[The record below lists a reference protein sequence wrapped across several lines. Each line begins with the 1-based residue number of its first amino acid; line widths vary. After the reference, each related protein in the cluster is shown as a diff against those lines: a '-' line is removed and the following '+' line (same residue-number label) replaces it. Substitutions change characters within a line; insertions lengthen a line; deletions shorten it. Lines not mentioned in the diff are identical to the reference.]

1 MRTITKIGIGAAV
14 LLANV
19 AVYNLA
25 AAQGYPRLLGSGDGA
40 VVEYGAGTP
49 GNIVGGGRVA
59 LGHDGDSIAVLRQ
72 DEGIGQRV
80 LAGQVPVARSVNG
93 TVEVVLVPTAPEVR
107 VVASTRT
114 APQG

>member
-19 AVYNLA
+19 AAHNLA
-25 AAQGYPRLLGSGDGA
+25 GAQSYPRLSGSGDEA
-40 VVEYGAGTP
+40 VVEYGPAAP
-49 GNIVGGGRVA
+49 GNVVGGGRVA
-59 LGHDGDSIAVLRQ
+59 LGHDGDSIVVLRQ

-93 TVEVVLVPTAPEVR
+93 TLEVVLEPAAAAASMLAAGGAAPR
-107 VVASTRT
+107 
-114 APQG
+114 G